1 LERGAFSTFAEI
13 STTPMLVGLE
23 TDIFILL
30 AVCLLAACAFEF
42 VNGFHDTANAVAT
55 VIYTNSLKPNVAVVL
70 SGICNFLGV
79 LFGGIAVAMGIV
91 NLLPVEL
98 LIDQNVY
105 HSVAMVFALLFS
117 AIIWNLG
124 TWYFGLP
131 SSSSHTLIGSI
142 LGVGLA
148 FTFMPENTK
157 GVGVNWTKAGEV
169 FTSLLVSPLFGFSMA
184 IVMMFLLRRLL
195 SRALRKVVFSEP
207 KKNQPPPT
215 WIRWILISTCTLVSF
230 FHGSNDGQKGVG
242 LVMLILIGIVPARF
256 ALDNTKDPEELN
268 GNLTK
273 IENIVSRIDSTQ
285 FSAADRLVFSETK
298 YEISSLRKQ
307 VDHPLEGHHLPE
319 GERLKARRSLM
330 LISRNLNNLV
340 DDGATNLSEQQIAS
354 LKTELSNTEGIR
366 RYTDYAPDWVIL
378 MISLSLGLG
387 TMIGWKRIVVTIG
400 EKIGKQH
407 LTYAQG
413 ASAEIV
419 AAATIAAS
427 SGLGLPVSTTHVL
440 SSGIA
445 GTMVANKGIKN
456 LQADTVRN
464 ILLAW
469 LLTLPVSMTLS
480 GTLYFLFRWL
490 F

>member
-1 LERGAFSTFAEI
+1 MVENLYFCPRIFI
-13 STTPMLVGLE
+13 SYYMFGLE

-30 AVCLLAACAFEF
+30 AFSLFAACAFEF

-55 VIYTNSLKPNVAVVL
+55 VIYTNSLKPNVAVVW
-70 SGICNFLGV
+70 SGFCNFLGV
-79 LFGGIAVAMGIV
+79 IFGGIAVAMGIV

-148 FTFMPENTK
+148 FTFMPENSK

-169 FTSLLVSPLFGFSMA
+169 FASLLVSPLFGFSLA
-184 IVMMFLLRRLL
+184 IIIMFLLRRILDR
-195 SRALRKVVFSEP
+195 SIRKIVFSEP
-207 KKNQPPPT
+207 AKNQPPPA
-215 WIRWILISTCTLVSF
+215 WIRWILITTCTLVSF

-242 LVMLILIGIVPARF
+242 LVMLILIGIVPAYF
-256 ALDNTKDPEELN
+256 AIDSKKDPEKLN
-268 GNLTK
+268 VNLVA
-273 IENIVSRIDSTQ
+273 IERIVGKLDSTALSKAEREL
-285 FSAADRLVFSETK
+285 FHEART
-298 YEISSLRKQ
+298 EIASLRSQ
-307 VDHPLEGHHLPE
+307 IDHPLDGHHLPQE
-319 GERLKARRSLM
+319 ERLKARRSLL
-330 LISRNLNNLV
+330 LISRNLTDIVGDGKTSLTQAEVTALKKELDNV
-340 DDGATNLSEQQIAS
+340 D
-354 LKTELSNTEGIR
+354 GIR
-366 RYTDYAPDWVIL
+366 RFTDYAPDWVIL
-378 MISLSLGLG
+378 MISISLGLG
-387 TMIGWKRIVVTIG
+387 TMVGWKRIVVTIG

-419 AAATIAAS
+419 AAFTIAAS

-469 LLTLPVSMTLS
+469 VLTLPVSMFLS
-480 GTLYFLFRWL
+480 GTLYMLFRWI